1 MSLAGRL
8 LHNSHVYVSRACG
21 GHMAVLRRASGKL
34 SPAQVQALY
43 FHLAVLHMAPPRVV
57 PAIPPTTSKVACY
70 TDAADEKDEQGR
82 HQARLCFLVLPR
94 DGGPGAVRIVTLPQ
108 EVLELTDAI
117 STYIA
122 RGVGPWWSCMPVQAT
137 SNNGECC

>member
-34 SPAQVQALY
+34 SPEQGQALY

-57 PAIPPTTSKVACY
+57 SVIPLIASKVTCY
-70 TDAADEKDEQGR
+70 THAADEKG
-82 HQARLCFLVLPR
+82 
-94 DGGPGAVRIVTLPQ
+94 
-108 EVLELTDAI
+108 
-117 STYIA
+117 
-122 RGVGPWWSCMPVQAT
+122 
-137 SNNGECC
+137 